1 MKSHLSGLSGSLR
14 AAFLDAAFVGE
25 EAEKCIHGRIDRAA
39 DQGGGLS
46 LLRDETIPDQPL
58 KVVRQGRGRNPQ
70 ALLHLMDGQTT
81 VSSADQRSI
90 ELEARRVTERF
101 ELLRGFFDVHGSK

>member
-1 MKSHLSGLSGSLR
+1 MKSRSGGLSGSIR
-14 AAFLDAAFVGE
+14 AAFVNAAFVGE
-25 EAEKCIHGRIDRAA
+25 EAEKRIHGRIDRAA

-46 LLRDETIPDQPL
+46 LLRNETVSDQPL
-58 KVVRQGRGRNPQ
+58 KVVRQGRGRDPQ

-81 VSSADQRSI
+81 VSGADQCSI

-101 ELLRGFFDVHGSK
+101 ELLRCFFDVHGNK